1 MFCSLNRTLSHPIVT
16 PATPEKTTPR
26 ATTTKALFDDVI
38 VPTAVNAAGELG
50 AVVDRVAAH
59 TRKSPG
65 PALAASL
72 VIGAALGW
80 LVARPR
86 QPPEPWVQNKTRRLA
101 EAAKSIGYPL
111 SAKQL
116 ASLARTT
123 RRDWLAG
130 R

>member
-1 MFCSLNRTLSHPIVT
+1 MASSSS
-16 PATPEKTTPR
+16 PETTTPR
-26 ATTTKALFDDVI
+26 PSSTKALFDDVI
-38 VPTAVNAAGELG
+38 VPSAVNAAGELG

-86 QPPEPWVQNKTRRLA
+86 QPPETWVQNKTRRLA